1 VAAGDAIPRYR
12 VEFTGP
18 AIKEFADLPR
28 KVQERIT
35 PRVNGLAVNPRPR
48 GVEKLKGE
56 DDLYRIRVGDYR
68 VIYTIQDD
76 RLIVVVV
83 RVANRRDAY
92 RRKGN

>member
-1 VAAGDAIPRYR
+1 VAAGEDAPRFR
-12 VEFTGP
+12 VEFTRP
-18 AIKEFADLPR
+18 ALKALADLPQ
-28 KVQERIT
+28 KVQERIA
-35 PRVNGLAVNPRPR
+35 PRIDALAVDPRPR
-48 GVEKLKGE
+48 GVEKLEGE